1 MVCRLCHRQGVQ
13 QSRDMFLGVVAQNE
27 TDRHRAQF
35 HPGEETEFVQVYA
48 KKIKQNK
55 PEVEVWGLEG
65 GITKDPNKIYKYASR
80 RPKSKSDQNK
90 TKSVENQRIQPAVQ
104 NQPYQS
110 MPVHITNT
118 VPILQHKVQ
127 HQTPQ
132 MTVQHKIVPTQPQT
146 QYNQP
151 YRPAQTIKS
160 TPMMPP
166 SNNYYH
172 HQMQSPPVGQ
182 AHQARSFYPHNQTA
196 SQENQ
201 SPTTL
206 PHSSACSVVRVNL
219 PP

>member
-65 GITKDPNKIYKYASR
+65 GITKDPNKVYKYASR
-80 RPKSKSDQNK
+80 RPKAKSDQNK
-90 TKSVENQRIQPAVQ
+90 AKTVENQRIQPAVQ
-104 NQPYQS
+104 NQAYQNVPPHS
-110 MPVHITNT
+110 TST
-118 VPILQHKVQ
+118 VPIVQQKVQ

-132 MTVQHKIVPTQPQT
+132 MSVQHQIVSPQPPQT
-146 QYNQP
+146 QYNQE
-151 YRPAQTIKS
+151 YRPVQMVKS
-160 TPMMPP
+160 PPMMPP

-172 HQMQSPPVGQ
+172 HRMQSPPAGQ
-182 AHQARSFYPHNQTA
+182 VHQSRTFYPPNQP
-196 SQENQ
+196 SNQENQ
-201 SPTTL
+201 SPTIL
-206 PHSSACSVVRVNL
+206 PHSSACSVVRV